1 MRIRRNRLN
10 TFYLKK
16 RISNKDKE
24 GCSSE
29 SWDKAVPFVGE
40 KWPASGKVQAEQY
53 GDRLNYILNLK
64 LDGGYQIIEKQGS
77 SFDFGNG
84 LVFKEQDGICIFVSS
99 ESVPD
104 YKIISIKPYR
114 RQLKMELEKI

>member
-29 SWDKAVPFVGE
+29 SWDKAVSFVGE